1 MRQTAEGQANG
12 WSRLRRLQSAVAF
25 FRGQVQRS
33 AMSLPW
39 TDTLANFLRAQ
50 PSIEGL
56 RIDTERRKVSIATL
70 GEVDLD
76 TLEASLLATVNA
88 VENPSAIAPR
98 LRPVSRSARKVA

>member
-1 MRQTAEGQANG
+1 MRQTAEGQGNRWNG
-12 WSRLRRLQSAVAF
+12 LRRLQSAVAF
-25 FRGQVQRS
+25 FRGQVQPP

-50 PSIEGL
+50 PGIEGL

-76 TLEASLLATVNA
+76 LLEASLLSWRIT
-88 VENPSAIAPR
+88 SAIAPR
-98 LRPVSRSARKVA
+98 LRPVSRFARKAA